1 MPLWIALH
9 LPLLPLEMF
18 RPRWS
23 ADMPAAVYDHDRVL
37 AVSRLA
43 SAAGVR
49 PAMRRASVQLLAPET
64 IAYERDAVR
73 EASTLQDAALALL
86 QYSPLLCIAEEATI
100 LMEVAASL
108 RLFGGIRNLCHRL
121 RHTVSQLG
129 LSVRLGCAPTARAA
143 WLLANSQDD
152 GHGTRALSMQTLERL
167 VDRLPLHLLPEA
179 RPQQEWL
186 QGTGC
191 RSFGQL
197 RRLPRA
203 GLQRRCG
210 KPLLSALDFIYG
222 RQPELFDWLAAPPT
236 FEARVELPDHME
248 RAGDLLLAARHLLTA
263 MMGWLAARQLAV
275 SQITL
280 TLEHERGRAAAAPT
294 QVDILLAQPAWEEP
308 HLLRLLKERLEQLN
322 LSAPAVAVGLAAGKI
337 EKRTAPSLTLFPEP
351 GGSPQAHRQLIELL
365 VARLGADHILQAA
378 PCEDHRPEAANRW
391 IPVLQ
396 PKPPAFRIDLGG
408 GAAKPQAPQFHL
420 PRPVWLL
427 PQPIMLTVRD
437 NRPFYGTVLTVASP
451 PERIEAGWWSG
462 DSVMRDYFIAEGRDR
477 AWYWIYRERADRNAT
492 QNWYLHG
499 LFA

>member
-1 MPLWIALH
+1 MH

-23 ADMPAAVYDHDRVL
+23 AEMPAAVYEHDRVL

-64 IAYERDAVR
+64 LAYERDAAR
-73 EASTLQDAALALL
+73 EASTLRDAALALL
-86 QYSPLLCIAEEATI
+86 QYSPLLCIAAEATV

-108 RLFGGIRNLCHRL
+108 RLFGGIRRLCHRL
-121 RHTVSQLG
+121 RQTVGQLG

-143 WLLANSQDD
+143 WLLARNA
-152 GHGTRALSMQTLERL
+152 GGARALSMPTLERL
-167 VDRLPLHLLPEA
+167 VDQLPLHLLPEA

-191 RSFGQL
+191 GNLGQL

-210 KPLLSALDFIYG
+210 KPLLAALDFIYG
-222 RQPELFDWLAAPPT
+222 HQPELFDWLTAPPT

-263 MMGWLAARQLAV
+263 MIGWLAVRQLAV
-275 SQITL
+275 SHITL

-294 QVDILLAQPAWEEP
+294 QVEILLAQAGWEEP
-308 HLLRLLKERLEQLN
+308 HLLRLLKERLEQLE
-322 LSAPAVAVGLAAGKI
+322 LSAPAIAVGLAASRI
-337 EKRTAPSLTLFPEP
+337 EIRAAPSLTLFPEP
-351 GGSPQAHRQLIELL
+351 GGSPQAHQQLIELL

-378 PCEDHRPEAANRW
+378 PHEDHRPEAANRW
-391 IPVLQ
+391 TPVLQ
-396 PKPPAFRIDLGG
+396 LKPSASRSDRFDV
-408 GAAKPQAPQFHL
+408 PQRSCL
-420 PRPVWLL
+420 PRPTWLL
-427 PQPIMLTVRD
+427 PQAIMLTVRE
-437 NRPFYGTVLTVASP
+437 NRPFYGSVLTLVSP

-462 DSVMRDYFIAEGRDR
+462 ELMTRDYFIAEGRDH
-477 AWYWIYRERADRNAT
+477 AYYWIYRERADRNAAP
-492 QNWYLHG
+492 NWYLQG
-499 LFA
+499 LFG